1 MKTWILPR
9 YVIRSALFAMTGAV
23 AGLWLLQIIF
33 AYLSEL
39 ENLSQTYTYLDA
51 LRFILYRSPYFL
63 VEFIPTGALLGAVI
77 GLGLLAANSELVV
90 MRASGVSIYGIIG
103 HAMLPAFLFVVISLA
118 LNQFILPIT
127 NQKASQIATHTA
139 TNDRLF
145 TVNGYWAR
153 GSERNRARSTDCLY
167 QLCQLRW

>member
-23 AGLWLLQIIF
+23 VGLWLLQIIF

-63 VEFIPTGALLGAVI
+63 VEFI
-77 GLGLLAANSELVV
+77 
-90 MRASGVSIYGIIG
+90 
-103 HAMLPAFLFVVISLA
+103 
-118 LNQFILPIT
+118 Q
-127 NQKASQIATHTA
+127 
-139 TNDRLF
+139 
-145 TVNGYWAR
+145 
-153 GSERNRARSTDCLY
+153 
-167 QLCQLRW
+167 